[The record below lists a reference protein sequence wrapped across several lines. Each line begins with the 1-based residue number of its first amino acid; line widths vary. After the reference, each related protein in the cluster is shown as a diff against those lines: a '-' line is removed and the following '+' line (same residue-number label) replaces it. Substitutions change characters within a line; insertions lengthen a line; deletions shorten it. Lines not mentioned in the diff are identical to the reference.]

1 MKRLLSGFLMPAL
14 VAAGLVTVALPAPAE
29 AQMRELRFAEFGPNR
44 GTRAAA
50 LEWLDQ
56 EMRDRSGGTLGLNIT
71 WGGALLGA
79 KTAAQGLSDG
89 VADMASIVPVYAP
102 GQLVAYEVVDTI
114 QFGDE
119 WVGMM
124 ATYELMTT
132 NEAALAEQKKANIKY
147 FGNYTTGPTQLLM
160 RDTPV
165 ATAADLDGKT
175 IRATGAFVPALEA
188 KGASTVSMSQP
199 KVYEAISNGS
209 VDGSTTYYYVAKAY
223 KHYEV
228 ADYITALDMG
238 QVLAFGIGMNMNTY
252 MSLTPEQQALVDE
265 LGRDFTVYMAEK
277 MYTSRTETRAEL
289 EAGID
294 GHKIE
299 IVEPTAELRAALVK
313 VANEDVASWKEK
325 ASEKG
330 LDAGGVYDAF
340 AALVDKYTAA
350 RDADGY
356 PWDVKSN

>member
-1 MKRLLSGFLMPAL
+1 MKKLITGFLLPAL
-14 VAAGLVTVALPAPAE
+14 MAAGIMTIAAPNSAE

-44 GTRAAA
+44 GTRAGA
-50 LEWLDQ
+50 LEWLDEQ
-56 EMRDRSGGTLGLNIT
+56 LRERSGGALGLDIT

-102 GQLVAYEVVDTI
+102 GQLVAYEVTDTI

-124 ATYELMTT
+124 ATYDFMTT

-147 FGNYTTGPTQLLM
+147 FGNYTTGPTQLLTK
-160 RDTPV
+160 DKPV
-165 ATAADLDGKT
+165 TTAADLDGMT
-175 IRATGAFVPALEA
+175 IRATGAFVPALES
-188 KGASTVSMSQP
+188 KGASTVSVSQP
-199 KVYEAISNGS
+199 KVYESLSNGS
-209 VDGSTTYYYVAKAY
+209 VDGSTTYYYVVKAY
-223 KHYEV
+223 KQYEV
-228 ADYITALDMG
+228 ADYITELNMG

-252 MSLTPEQQALVDE
+252 MSLSPDQQKLIDE
-265 LGRDFTVYMAEK
+265 LGREFTEYVAEK
-277 MYTSRTETRAEL
+277 MYASRTEVKAEL

-299 IVEPTAELRAALVK
+299 VVQPAEELRASLVQI
-313 VANEDVASWKEK
+313 ANDDVSSWKSK

-330 LDAGGVYDAF
+330 LDADGVYGAF
-340 AALVDKYTAA
+340 EEMVAKYTAE
-350 RDADGY
+350 RDDKGY
-356 PWDVKSN
+356 PWDR

>member
-1 MKRLLSGFLMPAL
+1 MKRLLGGLLMPAIL
-14 VAAGLVTVALPAPAE
+14 VSGLATVTLPGSAD

-50 LEWLDQ
+50 LEWLDK
-56 EMRDRSGGTLGLNIT
+56 ELRTRSNGELGLNIT

-102 GQLVAYEVVDTI
+102 GKLVAYEVVDTI

-124 ATYELMTT
+124 ATYEFMTT
-132 NEAALAEQKKANIKY
+132 DKDALAEQDKANIKY

-160 RDTPV
+160 KDTPV
-165 ATAADLDGKT
+165 TSPGDLNGKT

-188 KGASTVSMSQP
+188 EGASTVSVSQP

-209 VDGSTTYYYVAKAY
+209 VDGSTTYYYVVKAY
-223 KHYEV
+223 KQYEV
-228 ADYITALDMG
+228 ADYITELDMG

-252 MSLTPEQQALVDE
+252 KSLKPEQQALIDE
-265 LGRDFTVYMAEK
+265 LGKDFTVYMAEK
-277 MYTSRTETRAEL
+277 MYDSRSTVKAEL
-289 EAGID
+289 QEGID

-299 IVEPTAELRAALVK
+299 VVKPSDELRAELVQIANDDVVRWMAK
-313 VANEDVASWKEK
+313 AEEKGMVAEDVYRSYET
-325 ASEKG
+325 
-330 LDAGGVYDAF
+330 
-340 AALVDKYTAA
+340 LVAKYTAE
-350 RDADGY
+350 RDAKGY
-356 PWDVKSN
+356 PWDQ